1 MEVRARLTADS
12 AQFVQGMNNATAA
25 ANQLTQT
32 ASRVNSAMTGI
43 GVAAAAGMS
52 GLIALGVQSFMA
64 AARVQELD
72 IAINAVGKSTGLGYD
87 AINAAAHGIKDMG
100 IEMAVAQRSA
110 LMFAQNN
117 LKLADASKLAR
128 TAQDLAVLSGKNST
142 EEFQLLT
149 YAVMTQRSELF
160 KSAGVNGSVQGAYEK
175 MAQSLGKSTKQ
186 LTATEKVQAAMNMAL
201 EEGAKVA
208 GTYEAA
214 MTSPGKVLRSFARL
228 NDNVMVAVGDSLLK
242 GIGPMIVS
250 LYQLEKT
257 FVKAIEGT
265 GAFHNI
271 ITALTAVMVH
281 IFSPITKFIDGL
293 KGYIEKMDKVKINTE
308 KFAKVLNNVL
318 PILLAVAAGFA
329 TVGGAALFSMVPV
342 LGTLLGFLAGG
353 SGIPVALIVLATTS
367 TKVREAFVNL
377 GKALMPVINVV
388 KSAAGALLNVL
399 GYAVGFIGKAIN
411 GLATVVNYV
420 VQFFVRYERI
430 TRLLGAAIGIVVAA
444 MVIYKGVA
452 MGVAAVTAI
461 VSFASEAFA
470 VAMVL
475 MEGAELATIASTNGL
490 AASLLYADAAFLPI
504 GGTILVIIGA
514 VLALAAGMIY
524 LYNTNETARK
534 VITDVFNNV
543 ANVIGTVIGTV
554 LGWVGNFLIGL
565 ANLMD
570 THNSF
575 GSVVANILQFV
586 YQAYLTVVQGIL
598 GYYKLWLDSIEY
610 LTDRHNVFG
619 KFIAGALNMIVSI
632 VGNVVQGIIKFFK
645 FWFDAFVTLFEGH
658 STLAKIVSTVFKFV
672 AEFIGGAINFILQVF
687 ANVLKGIA
695 TLIHWFEVFAE
706 FVGKVF
712 STIVSVLGKAASA
725 IGSIF
730 EIIVKNTIG
739 KFLDMVK
746 DKLASAIEFLARA
759 ASKIPGIG
767 GAISGFLN
775 DMASSLRG
783 VTKDVENF
791 NSAATN
797 AATDKIAKDS
807 ATNISTLTKAG
818 LAMAEQT
825 QSWGNYKTGV
835 AGALSTVANA
845 MSKAGAAVVTFTGN
859 IDALKGIDALVQGA
873 KAASTGLD
881 ELITG
886 IDKIKDAKVGNFVTD
901 SVSKTAE
908 FASNTIGM
916 IISRLQDAKGFDI
929 GSALTQ
935 GVSDAAQKAGETL
948 LGISAGIESFLSGDV
963 LGKTIDGLGNFIDSL
978 KESVGFG
985 DILKSLQEKFQGN
998 PANPNGTVADAL
1010 GKNTAADVKNKA
1022 DQMQKI
1028 RDAMN
1033 AGLDAIK
1040 KVMDDLRQA
1049 AKDFANSLKDTIVGF
1064 AGLKGVELPDGFIP
1078 QAKSLIENMQMKLNK
1093 ATQFSSQIA
1102 QLQAMNLDAGA
1113 LKQIIEAGPIQ
1124 GAQLAASILGGGQE
1138 AVDQVSSLQKAIE
1151 FAGATIGNQG
1161 MVAAGYPAMIDAA
1174 QAKYNSIASDATVGI
1189 GGTGTVVNV
1198 AEGAFKISVDTS
1210 KATTPDEATQI
1221 ITDAINNAFATLGK
1235 ELAAK

>member
-1 MEVRARLTADS
+1 
-12 AQFVQGMNNATAA
+12 
-25 ANQLTQT
+25 
-32 ASRVNSAMTGI
+32 
-43 GVAAAAGMS
+43 
-52 GLIALGVQSFMA
+52 
-64 AARVQELD
+64 
-72 IAINAVGKSTGLGYD
+72 
-87 AINAAAHGIKDMG
+87 
-100 IEMAVAQRSA
+100 
-110 LMFAQNN
+110 
-117 LKLADASKLAR
+117 
-128 TAQDLAVLSGKNST
+128 
-142 EEFQLLT
+142 
-149 YAVMTQRSELF
+149 
-160 KSAGVNGSVQGAYEK
+160 
-175 MAQSLGKSTKQ
+175 
-186 LTATEKVQAAMNMAL
+186 
-201 EEGAKVA
+201 
-208 GTYEAA
+208 
-214 MTSPGKVLRSFARL
+214 
-228 NDNVMVAVGDSLLK
+228 
-242 GIGPMIVS
+242 
-250 LYQLEKT
+250 
-257 FVKAIEGT
+257 
-265 GAFHNI
+265 
-271 ITALTAVMVH
+271 
-281 IFSPITKFIDGL
+281 
-293 KGYIEKMDKVKINTE
+293 
-308 KFAKVLNNVL
+308 
-318 PILLAVAAGFA
+318 
-329 TVGGAALFSMVPV
+329 
-342 LGTLLGFLAGG
+342 
-353 SGIPVALIVLATTS
+353 
-367 TKVREAFVNL
+367 
-377 GKALMPVINVV
+377 
-388 KSAAGALLNVL
+388 
-399 GYAVGFIGKAIN
+399 
-411 GLATVVNYV
+411 
-420 VQFFVRYERI
+420 
-430 TRLLGAAIGIVVAA
+430 
-444 MVIYKGVA
+444 
-452 MGVAAVTAI
+452 
-461 VSFASEAFA
+461 
-470 VAMVL
+470 
-475 MEGAELATIASTNGL
+475 
-490 AASLLYADAAFLPI
+490 
-504 GGTILVIIGA
+504 A

-524 LYNTNETARK
+524 LYNTNDTARK
-534 VITDVFNNV
+534 VITDVFNKV
-543 ANVIGTVIGTV
+543 ANVIGLVIGTV
-554 LGWVGNFLIGL
+554 LGWMGQFLLGL
-565 ANLMD
+565 GNLMD
-570 THNSF
+570 THHSF
-575 GSVVANILQFV
+575 GETVAKVVQFI
-586 YQAYLTVVQGIL
+586 YKAYLTFIQLIL
-598 GYYKLWLDSIEY
+598 GYYKTWLDAIEF
-610 LTDRHNVFG
+610 LTDRHNIFG
-619 KFIAGALNMIVSI
+619 KFIAGALNMIVSVVATVIQGI
-632 VGNVVQGIIKFFK
+632 VGLIKLWLDAIEYLTDRHNIFGKFIAGALNMIVSVVFTVIQGIVGIIKLWLDAIEFLTDRHNVFGKFIATVFNLVIGFIATAIGFVVKYFK
-645 FWFDAFVTLFEGH
+645 FWVDAFVSLFEGH

-687 ANVLKGIA
+687 ANVLKGVA
-695 TLIHWFEVFAE
+695 TLIHWFEVFGE

-730 EIIVKNTIG
+730 EIIVKNTIS

-783 VTKDVENF
+783 VTKDVEDF

-873 KAASTGLD
+873 KNASEKLGEIGTA
-881 ELITG
+881 
-886 IDKIKDAKVGNFVTD
+886 IDKIKDSKVGNYAVDAISGTAEFASNMLSTIIKKMQDVKNLNIGEFVTD
-901 SVSKTAE
+901 AISGTAEFASNTLGTIIEKMQDVKNLNIGEFVTDTVSKTAE
-908 FASNTIGM
+908 FASNTLGT
-916 IISRLQDAKGFDI
+916 IIKRLQDAKGFDV
-929 GSALTQ
+929 GVLLTQ

-985 DILKSLQEKFQGN
+985 DILKSLQEKFKGS
-998 PANPNGTVADAL
+998 PFDPNNATPDAL
-1010 GKNTAADVKNKA
+1010 GKNTAADIKNKA

-1028 RDAMN
+1028 RDAMK
-1033 AGLDAIK
+1033 AGLEAIA

-1049 AKDFANSLKDTIVGF
+1049 AKEFANSLKDTIVGF

-1161 MVAAGYPAMIDAA
+1161 MVAAGYPAMIDKA
-1174 QAKYNSIASDATVGI
+1174 QAKYNSIASADLAVGGKGTTVNI
-1189 GGTGTVVNV
+1189 T
-1198 AEGAFKISVDTS
+1198 EGAFKISIDTS